1 MHTGAI
7 ETAEFDLAEH
17 ETATVHSG
25 DTENIEYYEKL
36 RTQFKVSLYD
46 YIHCYITQAY
56 LRHERSIIVYTSTLH
71 TLTTACNSSSVLR
84 FS

>member
-25 DTENIEYYEKL
+25 DTENTEYYEKL
-36 RTQFKVSLYD
+36 RTQFKVSSITDAIATVHMHASVMKAQLYD
-46 YIHCYITQAY
+46 AHHALCVA
-56 LRHERSIIVYTSTLH
+56 
-71 TLTTACNSSSVLR
+71 
-84 FS
+84 